1 MENRD
6 QFTSRLGMILA
17 TIGSAAGVG
26 NIWRFPYIAGENGGG
41 IFVLFYLLII
51 IIIGWPLLTLEIS
64 LGTSTKKNPV
74 GAYKKLSPDK
84 PWFLNGYL
92 NVIAGIFIVSYTLP
106 VYGWILKYAYE
117 ILMGTFVN
125 MAPGEVANYFNNF
138 MGNKWQVLFWVILNI
153 LLILFVVRKKL
164 QDGVEKIAKILL
176 PVLAVMFIV
185 LIIRAV
191 TLEGAMEGLSFYLKP
206 DFAKFSW
213 SSVFVAIGQAFFS
226 LGLVMGAA
234 LVFGSYLKN
243 EDKKL
248 VPTSGFIVLADS
260 LVAIMAGLVIF
271 PSVSAFGLEPASG
284 PALTFITMPNV
295 FNNMPAGILWGFIF
309 YVAFYIAAFTS
320 AVAVWEGVIAF
331 IKDEF
336 GFARKK
342 AVWTTLG
349 LVAIVGLPSVFS
361 MKFFNMIDYLEN
373 NFVLIFGGFF
383 MTIFVG
389 WVWGTDNFAKEA
401 NIKSKSLSVLWKILI
416 KYIIP
421 LIIIAIFLN
430 SVIF

>member
-1 MENRD
+1 
-6 QFTSRLGMILA
+6 
-17 TIGSAAGVG
+17 
-26 NIWRFPYIAGENGGG
+26 
-41 IFVLFYLLII
+41 
-51 IIIGWPLLTLEIS
+51 
-64 LGTSTKKNPV
+64 
-74 GAYKKLSPDK
+74 
-84 PWFLNGYL
+84 
-92 NVIAGIFIVSYTLP
+92 
-106 VYGWILKYAYE
+106 
-117 ILMGTFVN
+117 
-125 MAPGEVANYFNNF
+125 
-138 MGNKWQVLFWVILNI
+138 
-153 LLILFVVRKKL
+153 
-164 QDGVEKIAKILL
+164 
-176 PVLAVMFIV
+176 
-185 LIIRAV
+185 
-191 TLEGAMEGLSFYLKP
+191 
-206 DFAKFSW
+206 
-213 SSVFVAIGQAFFS
+213 
-226 LGLVMGAA
+226 
-234 LVFGSYLKN
+234 
-243 EDKKL
+243 
-248 VPTSGFIVLADS
+248 
-260 LVAIMAGLVIF
+260 
-271 PSVSAFGLEPASG
+271 
-284 PALTFITMPNV
+284 MPNV